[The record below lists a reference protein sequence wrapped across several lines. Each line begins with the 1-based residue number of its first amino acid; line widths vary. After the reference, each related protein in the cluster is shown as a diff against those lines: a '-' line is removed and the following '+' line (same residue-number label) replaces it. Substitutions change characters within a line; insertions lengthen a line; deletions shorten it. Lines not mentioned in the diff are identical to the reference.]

1 MTSCDLIPTSD
12 RLNVVTI
19 RFSDIENLGV
29 DTKFSELA
37 AFAEDFEASA
47 GRRGGGGD
55 RLQNFHTPTF
65 DADHENTPFGGSPK
79 LRFGATTDL

>member
-29 DTKFSELA
+29 DTMFSELA

-47 GRRGGGGD
+47 RRRGG
-55 RLQNFHTPTF
+55 R
-65 DADHENTPFGGSPK
+65 
-79 LRFGATTDL
+79 